1 MERPMPPRTILLVD
15 DVQFFLNQEKTFFD
29 REEFN
34 LLLARSGTE
43 ALEIVRQEKPDLIFM
58 DLFMPE
64 MDGDA
69 CCYAIKSDPQLKHI
83 PVIMVTGGGN
93 EADFERCW
101 QAGCDD
107 IVVKPINKIY
117 FIAVTRKFLQLTFRK
132 IPRFEARIRIQ
143 FQQGDEAE
151 KVLTDYSVNLS
162 TGGVFIETE
171 NILPLDAILRVEFM
185 LPGRAQ
191 PIRCMSRVAW
201 VNQPDN
207 RIHQNLP
214 GGMGLQ
220 FLNLSWDEMQ
230 AIRQF
235 IQKEG
240 LSPSW

>member
-1 MERPMPPRTILLVD
+1 MRTKTILLVD

-29 REEFN
+29 RGEFN
-34 LLLARSGTE
+34 LLLAKSGIE
-43 ALEIVRQEKPDLIFM
+43 ALDITRREKPDLIFM

-69 CCYAIKSDPQLKHI
+69 CCYEIKSDPELRHI
-83 PVIMVTGGGN
+83 PIIMVTGGEN

-117 FIAVTRKFLQLTFRK
+117 FVAVTRRFLQLTFRK
-132 IPRFEARIRIQ
+132 IPRFSARIRIQ
-143 FQQGDEAE
+143 FQKGSEPGQI
-151 KVLTDYSVNLS
+151 LTDYSVNLS

-171 NILPLDAILRVEFM
+171 NILPLDTILHVEFM
-185 LPGRAQ
+185 LPVHDKA
-191 PIRCMSRVAW
+191 IKCMSRVAW
-201 VNQPDN
+201 VNQPEN
-207 RIHQNLP
+207 RQHQNLP

-240 LSPSW
+240 LTPCW